1 MTTGNHT
8 IVVGDW
14 LVDVNVTYF
23 YPGEL
28 PDMRHDSVNPGSDP
42 ELTFDVL
49 SAAAVKRNEGGDLDY
64 LNEESVEAA
73 IWEMVA

>member
-14 LVDVNVTYF
+14 LVDVNVTHF

-42 ELTFDVL
+42 ELEFDVL
-49 SAAAVKRNEGGDLDY
+49 SAASMKRDAGGDLDY